1 MKDKEFEDNNDF
13 FLRKRIIKS
22 FKINSGEIK
31 LSKKQLLDMIKEFDE
46 EDELMN
52 EWNKSRQNGT
62 G

>member
-1 MKDKEFEDNNDF
+1 MKDKEFEDNNEF
-13 FLRKRIIKS
+13 FLRKRTIKS